1 MPSRSQTIA
10 IVTPFLADA
19 NNGNWRTAQRWQAM
33 LAPDFQAIVQPD
45 WPAPGIDNAVAMI
58 ALHARRSAPAARRF
72 HAAHPER
79 PLILV
84 MTGTD
89 LYRDLASS
97 EDAQETLRRATA
109 VVVLQD
115 DAVQYLPR
123 ETRRKTHVVYQ
134 SARALQPA
142 NKPGGRVNVVV
153 VGHLRPE
160 KSPQTI
166 FDLVGAMDDSLP
178 IHVLQIG
185 SGLDEKLAARAQ
197 VLSRDDPHYHWAG
210 ALPHGLTRAAIKRAH
225 LLIHPS
231 IMEGGANVI
240 VEAIQ
245 SGTPVLASRMSG
257 NLGML
262 GPDYPGYFPVG
273 DHLALLAQLRRCLDN
288 ANFLTR
294 LNVACRA
301 RSQHFSPEAE
311 RNSLLKILSTCLPD
325 RD

>member
-1 MPSRSQTIA
+1 
-10 IVTPFLADA
+10 
-19 NNGNWRTAQRWQAM
+19 
-33 LAPDFQAIVQPD
+33 
-45 WPAPGIDNAVAMI
+45 
-58 ALHARRSAPAARRF
+58 
-72 HAAHPER
+72 
-79 PLILV
+79 

-89 LYRDLASS
+89 LYHDLETSQ
-97 EDAQETLRRATA
+97 DAQDVLRMATA

-123 ETRRKTHVVYQ
+123 ETRHKTHVVYQ

-142 NKPGGRVNVVV
+142 SKPEDRLNAVV

-166 FDLVGAMDDSLP
+166 FDLVGAMDVGLP
-178 IHVLQIG
+178 IHVLHIG
-185 SGLDEKLAARAQ
+185 AGLDESLAARARL
-197 VLSRDDPHYHWAG
+197 LSDSNPHYHWAG

-231 IMEGGANVI
+231 VMEGGANVI

-257 NLGML
+257 NVGML
-262 GPDYPGYFPVG
+262 GPNYPGYFPVG
-273 DHLALLAQLRRCLDN
+273 DHLALLAQLRRCVEN

-301 RSQHFSPEAE
+301 RAQYFSPEAE
-311 RNSLLKILSTCLPD
+311 RNSLLKILSTCLPTPD
-325 RD
+325 